1 VARFGPVA
9 LLKHEGMKRASQYL
23 PQKVMNKYA
32 SSTTE
37 HSGVNGEIS
46 VSHRITVVF
55 NENILVKKILLIL
68 IVMACFAGTGWA
80 QQLHQ
85 YKYGLYDDY
94 FVNPAYVG
102 NNDYYTLMTGYDTR
116 FSGLGPASPRVA
128 FINAHSKVGKGYLF
142 KKDGKIN
149 KFFSKFGNSAFGF
162 QGLYF
167 NFGAQYEY
175 NFGLTYGYHLELAP
189 NIRTKRPRT
198 LVLAFTPRI
207 FIIGINAQKFV
218 NNDGQN
224 VVGLIDPIVP
234 ADLGDHMLKSNFTA
248 DVGALFQTDFYDVG
262 LSVLN
267 ISNSKIGFERA
278 DIIYGQDTLA
288 GNPGYGIYDSIYSSQ
303 IVLNAK
309 VKDLEIHASRKFDVQ
324 FEPSAAFLYKPNAR
338 DFEVYI
344 DLAVDWNF
352 YRLITPIRKELT
364 YNIQTGLYI
373 SHTRFY
379 DPPITLLHPYIA
391 INFQDFSIHYTWNF
405 NPNVEVPGYW
415 GGNQVTF
422 TYTLGRDKVL
432 RNVDNNPDWKVKR
445 TR

>member
-1 VARFGPVA
+1 MF
-9 LLKHEGMKRASQYL
+9 LKIELM
-23 PQKVMNKYA
+23 
-32 SSTTE
+32 
-37 HSGVNGEIS
+37 
-46 VSHRITVVF
+46 
-55 NENILVKKILLIL
+55 KKILLIL
-68 IVMACFAGTGWA
+68 MVMACFAGVGWA

-102 NNDYYTLMTGYDTR
+102 NNNYYTVMAGYDTR
-116 FSGLGPASPRVA
+116 FSGLGSASPRVA
-128 FINAHSKVGKGYLF
+128 FLNAHSKVGKGYLF

-162 QGLYF
+162 QGLYY
-167 NFGAQYEY
+167 NWGAQYEY

-207 FIIGINAQKFV
+207 FIVGIDPLKFT
-218 NNDGQN
+218 NNDGQDIVELN
-224 VVGLIDPIVP
+224 DPIIP
-234 ADLGDHMLKSNFTA
+234 TDLSDNMVKANFKA

-267 ISNSKIGFERA
+267 ISNAKIGFE
-278 DIIYGQDTLA
+278 QDTLSY
-288 GNPGYGIYDSIYSSQ
+288 GVTGYGIYDSIYSSQ

-309 VKDLEIHASRKFDVQ
+309 VKDLSIHESRKFDVS

-344 DLAVDWNF
+344 DMALDWNF
-352 YRLITPIRKELT
+352 YNLITPIRKELI

-373 SHTRFY
+373 SYNRFY
-379 DPPITLLHPYIA
+379 KEPLTLLHPYISF
-391 INFQDFSIHYTWNF
+391 NFMEFAIHYTWNF
-405 NPNVEVPGYW
+405 NPNIEIPGYW
-415 GGNQVTF
+415 GGNQITF
-422 TYTLGRDKVL
+422 TYTIGRDKVL